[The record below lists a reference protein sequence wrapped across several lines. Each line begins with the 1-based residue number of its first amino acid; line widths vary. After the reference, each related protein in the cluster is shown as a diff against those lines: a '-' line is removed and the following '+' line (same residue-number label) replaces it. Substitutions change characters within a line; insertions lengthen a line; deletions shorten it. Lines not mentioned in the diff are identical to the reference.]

1 MDEIPCAGINE
12 NTILLGIRIMENNA
26 IQRRRNIGENSI
38 LQAEEI
44 KRNAIRR
51 LLGNS
56 ETIPYFRPKKNA
68 ML

>member
-1 MDEIPCAGINE
+1 MNE
-12 NTILLGIRIMENNA
+12 SKTHTLRHKNN
-26 IQRRRNIGENSI
+26 GENAI

-44 KRNAIRR
+44 KRNAILR

-56 ETIPYFRPKKNA
+56 ETMPYFRPKKNA

>member
-1 MDEIPCAGINE
+1 MCKNE
-12 NTILLGIRIMENNA
+12 RKTHTLRHKKN
-26 IQRRRNIGENSI
+26 GENAI

-44 KRNAIRR
+44 KRNAILR

-56 ETIPYFRPKKNA
+56 ETMPYFRPKKNA

>member
-1 MDEIPCAGINE
+1 MSCAGING
-12 NTILLGIRIMENNA
+12 NTIFLGIRIMEKNA
-26 IQRRRNIGENSI
+26 IQRHRNIGENAI

-44 KRNAIRR
+44 KRNAILR

-56 ETIPYFRPKKNA
+56 ETMPYFRPKKNA